1 MADIEVTKE
10 KHILCPVSI
19 AAVSVGLTV
28 KGLDLWIKNNGL
40 EKVNRKVDLT
50 QILIMRRE
58 QAEQQAQDLS
68 DTERKLKAE
77 VKYRSEKAKQE
88 EMVTLRM
95 MGELIPQEEVKDRLE
110 TLFLDIRQQLLTIP
124 DNVKTRVYTVS
135 PEVATDCEGV
145 CHDIVQKCLTR
156 LAGVDDTGHP
166 QDVGAKP
173 KRSYIKR
180 KTDVSSTATGNSKR
194 VGRQ

>member
-1 MADIEVTKE
+1 MADIELTKD
-10 KHILCPVSI
+10 KHILCPASV
-19 AAVSVGLTV
+19 AAVSVGITV
-28 KGLDLWIKNNGL
+28 KGLDLWLKNNGL
-40 EKVNRKVDLT
+40 EKVDHKVDLT

-110 TLFLDIRQQLLTIP
+110 NLFLDIRQQLLTIP
-124 DNVKTRVYTVS
+124 DNIKTRVYTVS
-135 PEVATDCEGV
+135 PEIANDCEDV
-145 CHDIVQKCLTR
+145 AHDIVQKCLNR
-156 LAGVDDTGHP
+156 LATGNDNEHP
-166 QDVGAKP
+166 QPMGVKP
-173 KRSYIKR
+173 KRSYTKR
-180 KTDVSSTATGNSKR
+180 KTDVPAPTTGNSKR